1 MPRVRSLRSTAHR
14 LLPPQPEV
22 RALAVAD
29 LVGSIGWGA
38 FVAGSAVFFTRSV
51 GLSAAQVAI
60 GLSVAGGLGFAV
72 AVPGGRLVDRAGPR
86 RVLVVAGSIGIAG
99 YCSYALIDSFG
110 CFLAVI
116 SVLGIVNRLDRIA
129 IGALVGGLLA
139 QDDRVKASA
148 YLRSVSNLGFSAG
161 AGLAGAAL
169 VIDTRPAYLALPIGT
184 AVTGAAVIL
193 LRNRLPVVPPAPPHR
208 AGDRR
213 WVALRDRPF
222 VALTAL
228 FGVARLDGA
237 ILDIGLPLWIIHHT
251 TAPRPLV
258 AWLVIV
264 NTALVILLQVRAAR
278 GSDTLPGIVRAKRL
292 ASVAMIAACLVF
304 GASGSLPQVAA
315 ILTLIAGM
323 ALLTVG
329 ELLIS
334 AAGWSVRY
342 GLAREHAQ
350 GEYGAVFGLG
360 TSAIDMVGPALV
372 VLLTDRYGLT
382 GWGALAAIYAGLFVA
397 IRPVVAWAGSRVE
410 ARA

>member
-1 MPRVRSLRSTAHR
+1 MRSLRSAARR
-14 LLPPQPEV
+14 LIPPQPEV
-22 RALAVAD
+22 RALAIAD
-29 LVGSIGWGA
+29 LVGSVGWGA

-86 RVLVVAGSIGIAG
+86 RVLVVAGAIGIAG
-99 YCSYALIDSFG
+99 YCSYALVDSFAG
-110 CFLAVI
+110 FLAVI
-116 SVLGIVNRLDRIA
+116 SVLGIVNQLDRIA
-129 IGALVGGLLA
+129 VGALVAGLLD
-139 QDDRVKASA
+139 QGDRVKASA

-161 AGLAGAAL
+161 AGLASVAL
-169 VIDTRPAYLALPIGT
+169 VVDSRPAYLALPFGI
-184 AVTGAAVIL
+184 AVTSTAVIL

-213 WVALRDRPF
+213 WTALRDRPF
-222 VALTAL
+222 VVLTAL

-278 GSDTLPGIVRAKRL
+278 GSETPHGIVRAKRL
-292 ASVAMIAACLVF
+292 ASLAMIAACLVF
-304 GASGSLPQVAA
+304 GASGSLPEAAA

-360 TSAIDMVGPALV
+360 NSAINMVGPALV

-382 GWGALAAIYAGLFVA
+382 GWGALAAIYAGLFVV
-397 IRPVVAWAGSRVE
+397 IRPAVGWA
-410 ARA
+410 ARRSALAG